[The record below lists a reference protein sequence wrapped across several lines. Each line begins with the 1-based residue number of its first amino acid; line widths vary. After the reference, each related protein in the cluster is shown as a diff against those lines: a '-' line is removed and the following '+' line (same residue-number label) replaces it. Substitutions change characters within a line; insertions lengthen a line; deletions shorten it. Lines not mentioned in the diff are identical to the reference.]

1 MKIDREKAK
10 KAFNEYAEKY
20 DDIGDDE
27 DIVNRHLKNGY
38 DPEDDDNYI

>member
-20 DDIGDDE
+20 DRKVAIA
-27 DIVNRHLKNGY
+27 KNKHK
-38 DPEDDDNYI
+38 IKSKK